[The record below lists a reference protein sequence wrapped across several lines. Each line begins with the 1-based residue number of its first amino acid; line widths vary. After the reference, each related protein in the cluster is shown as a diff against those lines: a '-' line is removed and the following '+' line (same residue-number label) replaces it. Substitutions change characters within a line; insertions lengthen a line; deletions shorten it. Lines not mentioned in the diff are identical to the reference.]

1 MGILNGS
8 SPQSFPKIEIFWDAG
23 NQQAGIRFNNDEFK
37 NPMFVIAI
45 VGMAAEGLKAMVLE
59 AQARAAQQQM
69 AQAAQEAKLLRNL
82 KIN

>member
-37 NPMFVIAI
+37 NPMFVVAI
-45 VGMAAEGLKAMVLE
+45 LGMAAEGVKAMVQD
-59 AQARAAQQQM
+59 AQARSVQQQM
-69 AQAAQEAKLLRNL
+69 VQAAQEAKLLRNL

>member
-1 MGILNGS
+1 MSILNGS

-23 NQQAGIRFNNDEFK
+23 NQQAGIRFNNEEFK
-37 NPMFVIAI
+37 NPMFAIAVI
-45 VGMAAEGLKAMVLE
+45 GMAVEGLKAMVLE